1 MIDPIH
7 SLAFALQSNRGIYAV
22 LLGSG
27 VSRSA
32 GILTGWEITLDLI
45 QKVAV
50 LQGETVVSKPESWYQ
65 EKFGKEPDYS
75 ELLENLA
82 KTAVERQQ
90 LLRSYWEPNEEEREE
105 GKKQPTAAHHAIAA
119 LVERGLV
126 KVIITT
132 NFDSLIESALR
143 EQSIVPKI
151 ISTPDHVQGMLPLI
165 HTECCVF
172 KIHGDYLDSRILNTP
187 NELASYPHEF
197 NRLLDRI
204 FDEFGLIVCGWSA
217 EWDGALREAIFR
229 TPSRRFTTYWTARGE
244 LSDEARRLVEHRD
257 AQVISIEDA
266 DTFFQTIHGFVDALE
281 KFSKPHP
288 LTTEV
293 AVANLKRYLS
303 EPRYHIQLTDLVIET
318 TNRVVESTSG
328 EAFSVS
334 GLPTKESLT
343 ERMLAYEAICSTL
356 LAMAAVGGYWVK
368 QDQYRI
374 WQDTLICLSERN
386 HSGGYVSWLALQQY
400 PGTLL
405 LYSLGLGAVAKDR
418 FEFLREFFLTPIRQ
432 QNSVD
437 RLAVE
442 FLSPSRLYSELRA
455 EFTEN
460 EIFLNN
466 RLHKELK
473 KYTTQLIPNDDRY
486 SLIFDKL
493 EILMALNCK
502 YSCGWYSVGRFAYQ
516 FQNTKNF
523 FQEIK
528 ESISWLQD
536 KSPFVQCGIFGKS
549 AQECNQRLDELKQFI
564 AGLTPFNKTLMN
576 F

>member
-7 SLAFALQSNRGIYAV
+7 SLAFALQSNHGIYAV

-45 QKVAV
+45 RKVAV
-50 LQGETVVSKPESWYQ
+50 LHGETIASEPESWYQ

-82 KTAVERQQ
+82 KTAAERQQ
-90 LLRSYWEPNEEEREE
+90 LLRSYWEPNEQEREE

-119 LVERGLV
+119 LVARGFV

-132 NFDSLIESALR
+132 NFDRLIESALR
-143 EQSIVPKI
+143 EQGVVPKI
-151 ISTPDHVQGMLPLI
+151 ISSPDHVQGMLPLI
-165 HTECCVF
+165 HTKCCVF

-187 NELASYPHEF
+187 NELATYPCEF

-217 EWDGALREAIFR
+217 EWDSALREAIFR

-244 LSDEARRLVEHRD
+244 LGDEARQLVEHRD
-257 AQVISIEDA
+257 SQVISIKDA
-266 DTFFQTIHGFVDALE
+266 DTFFQTVHGFVEALE

-303 EPRYHIQLTDLVIET
+303 EPRYQIQLTDLVIET

-334 GLPTKESLT
+334 GRPTKESLT

-356 LAMAAVGGYWVK
+356 LAMAAVGGYWAK
-368 QDQYRI
+368 QDQYHV
-374 WQDTLICLSERN
+374 WQDALIRLSERN
-386 HSGGYVSWLALQQY
+386 HSRGDQSWLVLQKY

-418 FEFLREFFLTPIRQ
+418 FEFLREIFLAPIRQ
-432 QNSVD
+432 QNSKD

-442 FLSPSRLYSELRA
+442 FLSPSRLYSGLRT
-455 EFTEN
+455 EFPEN
-460 EIFLNN
+460 VMFLND
-466 RLHKELK
+466 RLHEDLRQ
-473 KYTTQLIPNDDRY
+473 YTTQLIPNEDRY
-486 SLIFDKL
+486 TLIFDKL
-493 EILMALNCK
+493 EILLALNRT
-502 YSCGWYSVGRFAYQ
+502 YASVGPSVGRFAYQ
-516 FQNTKNF
+516 HQNTMKI
-523 FQEIK
+523 FQELE
-528 ESISWLQD
+528 ESISMFGD

-549 AQECNQRLDELKQFI
+549 AQECNQRLDELKNFI
-564 AGLTPFNKTLMN
+564 AGLTPLIRSY
-576 F
+576 

>member
-7 SLAFALQSNRGIYAV
+7 SLAFALQSNHGIYAV

-50 LQGETVVSKPESWYQ
+50 LHGDTIASEPESWYQ
-65 EKFGKEPDYS
+65 EKFGKAPDYS

-82 KTAVERQQ
+82 KTAAERQQ
-90 LLRSYWEPNEEEREE
+90 LLRSYWEPNEQEREE

-119 LVERGLV
+119 LVARGFV

-132 NFDSLIESALR
+132 NFDRLIENALR
-143 EQSIVPKI
+143 EKGVVPNVV
-151 ISTPDHVQGMLPLI
+151 SSPDHVQGMLPLI
-165 HTECCVF
+165 HTKCCVF
-172 KIHGDYLDSRILNTP
+172 KIHGDYLDTRILNTP
-187 NELASYPHEF
+187 NELATYPCEF

-217 EWDGALREAIFR
+217 EWDRALREAFFR

-244 LSDEARRLVEHRD
+244 LGDEARQLVEHRD

-266 DTFFQTIHGFVDALE
+266 DIFFYTVHGYVEALE

-293 AVANLKRYLS
+293 AVSNLKRYLS

-334 GLPTKESLT
+334 GRPTKESLT
-343 ERMLAYEAICSTL
+343 ERMLAYEANCSSL
-356 LAMAAVGGYWVK
+356 LAMAAVGGHWAE
-368 QDQYRI
+368 QDQYRV
-374 WQDTLICLSERN
+374 WQDALIRLSERT
-386 HSGGYVSWLALQQY
+386 HSGGYQSWLALQQY

-418 FEFLREFFLTPIRQ
+418 FDFLKEIFLTPIHQ

-437 RLAVE
+437 RLAVDL
-442 FLSPSRLYSELRA
+442 LSPSRLYSELRA
-455 EFTEN
+455 DFQEN
-460 EIFLNN
+460 EMFLNN

-473 KYTTQLIPNDDRY
+473 QYTTRLIPNDDRY
-486 SLIFDKL
+486 TAIFDKL
-493 EILMALNCK
+493 EILLALNRK
-502 YSCGWYSVGRFAYQ
+502 YSSGWFSVGRFAYQ
-516 FQNTKNF
+516 FQNTMKI
-523 FQEIK
+523 FQELE
-528 ESISWLQD
+528 ESISMFGD

-549 AQECNQRLDELKQFI
+549 AQECNQRLDELKNFI
-564 AGLTPFNKTLMN
+564 AGLTPYNRTLMN